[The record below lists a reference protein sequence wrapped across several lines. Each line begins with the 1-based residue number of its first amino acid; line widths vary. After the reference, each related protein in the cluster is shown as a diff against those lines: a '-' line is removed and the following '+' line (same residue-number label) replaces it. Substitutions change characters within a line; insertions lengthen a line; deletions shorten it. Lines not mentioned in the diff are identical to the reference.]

1 MSIDKDLFDKTEDKI
16 KRYFKAKDN
25 IEYMTNRIKWLE
37 EDIKDL
43 EIMIRNVHNYIDVD
57 PYQNGAGLSE
67 RVQTSVDGTSYVERE
82 MENEVTKLQKRQI
95 DNIKKIN
102 KLKLRKKEETAFTRK
117 IDVNLRMLREEEDRR
132 FIEFVYGDKEDI
144 PIVAYK
150 MNISRST
157 AYRKRDELIES
168 IANFDMNWIR

>member
-57 PYQNGAGLSE
+57 PYQNGAGLYE